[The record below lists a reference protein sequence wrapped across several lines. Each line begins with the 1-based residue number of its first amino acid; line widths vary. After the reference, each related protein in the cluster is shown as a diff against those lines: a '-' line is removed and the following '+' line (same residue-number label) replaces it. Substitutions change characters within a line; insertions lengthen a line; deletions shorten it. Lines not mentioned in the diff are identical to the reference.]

1 DSSGRN
7 MERHGLERSSVQP
20 STEHLAVQIRQ
31 FSFNCFQLQRSMV
44 DSKMGDSQRKDQQS
58 LRMFLSKFTDQ
69 NNRLKASS
77 EQIFDELRQSRRLL
91 TYVLS
96 ENTQAM
102 EALK

>member
-1 DSSGRN
+1 SDESSGRN
-7 MERHGLERSSVQP
+7 LERHGLERSSVQP
-20 STEHLAVQIRQ
+20 STKHLAVQIRQ
-31 FSFNCFQLQRSMV
+31 LSSNCFQLQRSMV
-44 DSKMGDSQRKDQQS
+44 DSQMGDSQS